1 MPMPQSRRAAWI
13 GLLVALTA
21 LGPASLAQTAGSLRG
36 PELGVPLQTLGP
48 YQPGAPAPIP
58 SFINLGANVVEFQDR
73 QAIARLATRWA
84 HPDGVPVVIAHFG
97 DSHVQKGYL
106 PEAIRLA
113 LQQHNGSAGRGMV
126 FPYAIAKTY
135 SQNDFTSTFT
145 GAWRTANSIQ
155 QPPKLPVGI
164 SGFVATT
171 TDPTASVALRASSG
185 RSIPARSASR
195 SSTAPWAP
203 LSIDADDEHVSP
215 TRIVQATSESDMA
228 IAEFDLDQASDTIAL
243 QVDQTEPGMGAFE
256 LHGVSIENTTGAGVL
271 YHNLGVGGAVFD
283 AVNEQ
288 VWFAAGL
295 RDIHPD
301 LVILDFGTNDIVFN
315 NAVAPDFEETVRRA
329 IARVRA
335 VAPRAAILLTS
346 TQDMTFRHRDITA
359 SADVS
364 ALMRRIAADTGCLY
378 WDWYRVSGGA
388 ESAPLWRGATLVGS
402 DGIHLTSHGYQL
414 KGQLLAAALLQ
425 TIQYATAHPTATAL
439 LAPNSRVAD
448 PIGQLL
454 RGPEI
459 DPQ

>member
-1 MPMPQSRRAAWI
+1 MPQSRRAAWI

-21 LGPASLAQTAGSLRG
+21 LGPPSLAQTAGSLRG

-58 SFINLGANVVEFQDR
+58 PFINLGANVVEFQDR
-73 QAIARLATRWA
+73 DAIARLAARWA

-171 TDPTASVALRASSG
+171 TDPTASVALSFQRPLDPGPKRIKVFYRAVG
-185 RSIPARSASR
+185 
-195 SSTAPWAP
+195 APYRLTLTTGA
-203 LSIDADDEHVSP
+203 VSP

-228 IAEFDLDQASDTIAL
+228 VAEFDLDQASDTIAL
-243 QVDQTEPGMGAFE
+243 QVDQTQPGMGAFE
-256 LHGVSIENTTGAGVL
+256 LHGVSIENATGAGVL

-315 NAVAPDFEETVRRA
+315 NAVAPDFEATVRRA
-329 IARVRA
+329 IERVRA

-378 WDWYRVSGGA
+378 WDWYRISGGA
-388 ESAPLWRGATLVGS
+388 DSAPLWRGATLVGS

-425 TIQYATAHPTATAL
+425 TIQYASAHPYASAL
-439 LAPNSRVAD
+439 LAPNTRVAD

-454 RGPEI
+454 RGPEV